1 MVTMKRSVDADGFMT
16 QSRRRSRPIEENSKM
31 SSDEKLRDRNNI
43 KVERKIIGASMGKK
57 GWKDVIHLAI
67 WSGARRRFCWLSFKA
82 GIWLVRIL
90 KTQANGGDGKLP
102 KWNFREDEDWM
113 FAIREKNE
121 YGEYI
126 RLQVSHNKT
135 YPDTLFFPAGNNGV
149 GWRDTGIYLESLL
162 FSASHKKERKVTEKP
177 VLTASNA
184 WFGSSRDDYA
194 QQNKGQIKLPPTT
207 PSSDQGLDSIWQRTL
222 VVEVAPV
229 IDFEWTEVGKWIT
242 AKFGWSLGFELQPI
256 DEFKAVFTVKT
267 FAEFSR
273 VRKIGNWKVGNV
285 DVHTYPWFAGIN
297 AIHKPN
303 PESLKK
309 KWVGIKGVPYNLW
322 NFSTFKIIGN
332 KFGGLVDVCPETS
345 MATDLTEIRVL
356 VVGPVSNGVWCE
368 EIILDNKGVWA
379 EIRCFGEMLEP
390 SRHEVKPVHISV
402 DRMEPP
408 PGFFWHRKSSPVTCN
423 IEDEV
428 RLRGNMSVVLQRDNN
443 LVTNKAGCSQSA
455 KAVYYGCEKR
465 DESDRKPWCKLPS
478 LSSSLTPTV
487 KAQCPSRNWEES
499 EEASIAQKARKL
511 SSLAL

>member
-57 GWKDVIHLAI
+57 G
-67 WSGARRRFCWLSFKA
+67 
-82 GIWLVRIL
+82 
-90 KTQANGGDGKLP
+90 
-102 KWNFREDEDWM
+102 
-113 FAIREKNE
+113 
-121 YGEYI
+121 
-126 RLQVSHNKT
+126 LQVSHNKT

-273 VRKIGNWKVGNV
+273 VRKIGKWKVGNV

-368 EIILDNKGVWA
+368 EIILDNKGVWV

-428 RLRGNMSVVLQRDNN
+428 RLRGNMSVVLQWDNN
-443 LVTNKAGCSQSA
+443 LVRAEILEARAENSNLNLSN
-455 KAVYYGCEKR
+455 
-465 DESDRKPWCKLPS
+465 DEVGRQDMACNYND
-478 LSSSLTPTV
+478 V
-487 KAQCPSRNWEES
+487 
-499 EEASIAQKARKL
+499 SISNPHGL
-511 SSLAL
+511 ILALQTLLGRFKTIKPSKG